1 LKGIF
6 GFLTGAAI
14 GAAGLVGL
22 RKALKIL
29 DGPESRL
36 ESSGN
41 VNLSSSSSH
50 EVKPVAPPAGETN
63 DGAFASKEQP
73 VLDASLSAG
82 QTVAEPVSLV
92 GEPVERH
99 LEPQAATQTEPEA
112 ATPRSETSEPPVPEN
127 PVVEPAPQTTPVK
140 TENAANGRTNGAKKT
155 SKAAANSRSDDL
167 TVIIDIGPVFNQKL
181 RAAGIKSFK
190 ALAQLT
196 AGQIEEKTG
205 IPAERV
211 ERGQWIEQARKLAT
225 QAEKK

>member
-6 GFLTGAAI
+6 GFLTGAAV
-14 GAAGLVGL
+14 GAASLVGL
-22 RKALKIL
+22 RKALNIL
-29 DGPESRL
+29 NGPESRL
-36 ESSGN
+36 ESPGN
-41 VNLSSSSSH
+41 VNLSSPAPH
-50 EVKPVAPPAGETN
+50 EVKPVAPTTGVAY
-63 DGAFASKEQP
+63 DGAIASKEQP
-73 VLDASLSAG
+73 ILDASLSAG
-82 QTVAEPVSLV
+82 QTAAEPVSLV

-99 LEPQAATQTEPEA
+99 LEPEAATQTEPEA
-112 ATPRSETSEPPVPEN
+112 ATPRSEISEPPVPEN

-140 TENAANGRTNGAKKT
+140 TRAAANGRSNGAKK
-155 SKAAANSRSDDL
+155 SPKAAANSPSDDL
-167 TVIIDIGPVFNQKL
+167 TVITDIGPVFNQKL

-196 AGQIEEKTG
+196 ASQIEEKTG